1 MVLRIIYLLQNIPI
15 KNKFLTYL
23 GYSKSS
29 GQGDLPRERGQGAGS
44 PSYVLTLVKTVS
56 LHNMEQTE
64 CAWEL
69 KPLFWDRD
77 CKTQKQKSGEDHIPV
92 LEKQGAGW
100 ILRQR
105 EGIKNKE
112 QKQLCGPC
120 RLRWHT
126 NAQAL
131 CSAQLSFSI
140 HSSLFYSNSL
150 VLSIYYVCGSAP
162 RLHTTSSLQRLL
174 I

>member
-69 KPLFWDRD
+69 KPLF
-77 CKTQKQKSGEDHIPV
+77 
-92 LEKQGAGW
+92 
-100 ILRQR
+100 
-105 EGIKNKE
+105 
-112 QKQLCGPC
+112 
-120 RLRWHT
+120 
-126 NAQAL
+126 
-131 CSAQLSFSI
+131 
-140 HSSLFYSNSL
+140 
-150 VLSIYYVCGSAP
+150 
-162 RLHTTSSLQRLL
+162 
-174 I
+174 